1 MPNPAVLQRSGAAE
15 GATWCARGP
24 LPARRPPLPHGAGG
38 PQRPLAVA
46 WCATLHVALA
56 HNASRRVFRSARELG
71 VGRLRPRDS
80 SRQPGPGSRQ
90 GGATRQGHTSGLAAA
105 VGPQEG
111 LPAVPVC
118 PETGRVP
125 RAVGGDAH

>member
-1 MPNPAVLQRSGAAE
+1 MVRTWSTPGAAASPPPRRRLAAAPP
-15 GATWCARGP
+15 GGGLVRHA
-24 LPARRPPLPHGAGG
+24 ARRACAQRLTTRLPVCMGAGRG
-38 PQRPLAVA
+38 
-46 WCATLHVALA
+46 
-56 HNASRRVFRSARELG
+56 SAG
-71 VGRLRPRDS
+71 PRDS

-111 LPAVPVC
+111 LPAVHVC

-125 RAVGGDAH
+125 RAVGGGGGAP